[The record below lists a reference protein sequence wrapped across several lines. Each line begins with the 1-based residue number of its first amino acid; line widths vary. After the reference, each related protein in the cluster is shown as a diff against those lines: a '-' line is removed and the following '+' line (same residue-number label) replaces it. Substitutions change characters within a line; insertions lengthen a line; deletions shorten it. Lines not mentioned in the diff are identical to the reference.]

1 MTDTVA
7 PRPASRT
14 SRAARRTTPAARRNR
29 RRTAADAGLLV
40 AAAAFVLPLAWVVL
54 SALDPHASL
63 RVKVPDGV
71 TLDNFDAIL
80 TPEITFTPLLNSLI
94 LCGGATLLTVV
105 CAVLAAYPLSRF
117 RSRLNRPFLLTI
129 LFATSLPITA
139 IMVPVYA
146 LFVRVNMIDTM
157 QGTIFF
163 FAASQL
169 PFAIWLMKNFM
180 DGVPKELE
188 EAAWTDG
195 ASSFQSLLRIVL
207 PLMGP
212 GVAVVTVFS
221 FVMMWGNFFVPF
233 MLLLSPDQMPASVSI
248 NDFFGNRGMVAYGQL
263 AAFSIVY
270 STPVVL
276 LYVLISR
283 RLGGGFA
290 LGGAV
295 KGRSRGVGRGRT
307 RVRAPPYVPTIRIA
321 GRTARSQH
329 RRGPLRCG
337 ACADPHPARASR
349 ALRST
354 PSPPAGCVPPSTWD
368 PSTSPTAYGSRTGCR
383 TSPPT
388 SSSPGSGGPPC
399 PRGRS

>member
-1 MTDTVA
+1 MADTLT
-7 PRPASRT
+7 P
-14 SRAARRTTPAARRNR
+14 RRTTHASRRNR
-29 RRTAADAGLLV
+29 RRRAADAGLLV
-40 AAAAFVLPLAWVVL
+40 VAAAFVLPLAWVVL

-71 TLDNFDAIL
+71 TLENFDAIL

-105 CAVLAAYPLSRF
+105 CAALAAYPLSRF

-295 KGRSRGVGRGRT
+295 KG
-307 RVRAPPYVPTIRIA
+307 
-321 GRTARSQH
+321 
-329 RRGPLRCG
+329 
-337 ACADPHPARASR
+337 
-349 ALRST
+349 
-354 PSPPAGCVPPSTWD
+354 
-368 PSTSPTAYGSRTGCR
+368 
-383 TSPPT
+383 
-388 SSSPGSGGPPC
+388 
-399 PRGRS
+399 

>member
-1 MTDTVA
+1 MVSTVT
-7 PRPASRT
+7 SRT
-14 SRAARRTTPAARRNR
+14 ARRTPASRRNR
-29 RRTAADAGLLV
+29 RRAAADAGLLV

-71 TLDNFDAIL
+71 TLENFDAIL
-80 TPEITFTPLLNSLI
+80 TPEITFTPLLNSLV

-105 CAVLAAYPLSRF
+105 CAALAAYPLSRF

-295 KGRSRGVGRGRT
+295 KG
-307 RVRAPPYVPTIRIA
+307 
-321 GRTARSQH
+321 
-329 RRGPLRCG
+329 
-337 ACADPHPARASR
+337 
-349 ALRST
+349 
-354 PSPPAGCVPPSTWD
+354 
-368 PSTSPTAYGSRTGCR
+368 
-383 TSPPT
+383 
-388 SSSPGSGGPPC
+388 
-399 PRGRS
+399 

>member
-1 MTDTVA
+1 M
-7 PRPASRT
+7 
-14 SRAARRTTPAARRNR
+14 AATHLADRRRNR
-29 RRTAADAGLLV
+29 RLAADAGLLTV
-40 AAAAFVLPLAWVVL
+40 AAAFVLPLAWVVL
-54 SALDPHASL
+54 SALDPHADL
-63 RVKVPDGV
+63 RVKAPDGV
-71 TLDNFDAIL
+71 TLENFDAIL
-80 TPEITFTPLLNSLI
+80 TSDITFTPLLNSLI

-105 CAVLAAYPLSRF
+105 CAALAAYPLSRF
-117 RSRLNRPFLLTI
+117 GSRLNRPFLLSI

-146 LFVRVNMIDTM
+146 LFVQVDLIDTL
-157 QGTIFF
+157 QGTILF

-195 ASSFQSLLRIVL
+195 AGSLQSLTRIVL

-233 MLLLSPDQMPASVSI
+233 MLLLTPDQMPASVSI
-248 NDFFGNRGMVAYGQL
+248 NEFFGNRGMVAYGQL

-270 STPVVL
+270 STPVIL
-276 LYVLISR
+276 LYVLIAR

-295 KGRSRGVGRGRT
+295 KG
-307 RVRAPPYVPTIRIA
+307 
-321 GRTARSQH
+321 
-329 RRGPLRCG
+329 
-337 ACADPHPARASR
+337 
-349 ALRST
+349 
-354 PSPPAGCVPPSTWD
+354 
-368 PSTSPTAYGSRTGCR
+368 
-383 TSPPT
+383 
-388 SSSPGSGGPPC
+388 
-399 PRGRS
+399 

>member
-1 MTDTVA
+1 M
-7 PRPASRT
+7 ASGTSGT
-14 SRAARRTTPAARRNR
+14 SRASMASRRTTRRL
-29 RRTAADAGLLV
+29 AADAGLLV
-40 AAAAFVLPLAWVVL
+40 VAAAFMLPLAWVLL
-54 SALDPHASL
+54 SSVDPDANL

-71 TLDNFDAIL
+71 TLSHFDAVL
-80 TPEITFTPLLNSLI
+80 TPEITFTPLLNSLL
-94 LCGGATLLTVV
+94 LCGGGTLLTVV
-105 CAVLAAYPLSRF
+105 CAALAAYPLSRF

-146 LFVRVNMIDTM
+146 LFVQVNLIDTL

-195 ASSFQSLLRIVL
+195 ASPFQSLLRIVL

-233 MLLLSPDQMPASVSI
+233 MLLLTPDQMPAAVSI
-248 NDFFGNRGMVAYGQL
+248 NEFFGNRGMVAYGQL
-263 AAFSIVY
+263 AAFSVIY
-270 STPVVL
+270 STPVIL
-276 LYVLISR
+276 LYVLVAR

-295 KGRSRGVGRGRT
+295 KG
-307 RVRAPPYVPTIRIA
+307 
-321 GRTARSQH
+321 
-329 RRGPLRCG
+329 
-337 ACADPHPARASR
+337 
-349 ALRST
+349 
-354 PSPPAGCVPPSTWD
+354 
-368 PSTSPTAYGSRTGCR
+368 
-383 TSPPT
+383 
-388 SSSPGSGGPPC
+388 
-399 PRGRS
+399 

>member
-1 MTDTVA
+1 MASTLAPGTARKTRTPAA
-7 PRPASRT
+7 PRRTPASR
-14 SRAARRTTPAARRNR
+14 RTR
-29 RRTAADAGLLV
+29 RRLAADAGLLV
-40 AAAAFVLPLAWVVL
+40 AAAAFVLPLVWVVL
-54 SALDPHASL
+54 SALDPRASL

-80 TPEITFTPLLNSLI
+80 TPEITFTPLLNSLV
-94 LCGGATLLTVV
+94 LCGGATALTVV
-105 CAVLAAYPLSRF
+105 CAALAAYPLSRF

-270 STPVVL
+270 STPVIL

-295 KGRSRGVGRGRT
+295 KG
-307 RVRAPPYVPTIRIA
+307 
-321 GRTARSQH
+321 
-329 RRGPLRCG
+329 
-337 ACADPHPARASR
+337 
-349 ALRST
+349 
-354 PSPPAGCVPPSTWD
+354 
-368 PSTSPTAYGSRTGCR
+368 
-383 TSPPT
+383 
-388 SSSPGSGGPPC
+388 
-399 PRGRS
+399 

>member
-1 MTDTVA
+1 VSD
-7 PRPASRT
+7 R
-14 SRAARRTTPAARRNR
+14 RRNR
-29 RRTAADAGLLV
+29 RLAADAGLSAL
-40 AAAAFVLPLAWVVL
+40 AAAFLLPLAWVVL
-54 SALDPHASL
+54 SALDPHADL
-63 RVKVPDGV
+63 RVKVPDGI

-80 TPEITFTPLLNSLI
+80 TDEITFTPLLNSLI

-105 CAVLAAYPLSRF
+105 CAALAAYPLSRF
-117 RSRLNRPFLLTI
+117 RSRLNRPFLLSI

-146 LFVRVNMIDTM
+146 LFVQVDLIDTL
-157 QGTIFF
+157 QGTILF

-195 ASSFQSLLRIVL
+195 AGSLQSLVRIVL

-233 MLLLSPDQMPASVSI
+233 MLLLTPDQMPASVSI
-248 NDFFGNRGMVAYGQL
+248 NEFFGNRGMVAYGQL
-263 AAFSIVY
+263 AAFSVVY
-270 STPVVL
+270 STPVIL
-276 LYVLISR
+276 LYVLVAR

-295 KGRSRGVGRGRT
+295 KG
-307 RVRAPPYVPTIRIA
+307 
-321 GRTARSQH
+321 
-329 RRGPLRCG
+329 
-337 ACADPHPARASR
+337 
-349 ALRST
+349 
-354 PSPPAGCVPPSTWD
+354 
-368 PSTSPTAYGSRTGCR
+368 
-383 TSPPT
+383 
-388 SSSPGSGGPPC
+388 
-399 PRGRS
+399 

>member
-1 MTDTVA
+1 MTDTLT
-7 PRPASRT
+7 P
-14 SRAARRTTPAARRNR
+14 RRTTPAARRNR
-29 RRTAADAGLLV
+29 RRAAADAGLLV

-71 TLDNFDAIL
+71 TLENFDAIL

-105 CAVLAAYPLSRF
+105 CAALAAYPLSRF

-295 KGRSRGVGRGRT
+295 KG
-307 RVRAPPYVPTIRIA
+307 
-321 GRTARSQH
+321 
-329 RRGPLRCG
+329 
-337 ACADPHPARASR
+337 
-349 ALRST
+349 
-354 PSPPAGCVPPSTWD
+354 
-368 PSTSPTAYGSRTGCR
+368 
-383 TSPPT
+383 
-388 SSSPGSGGPPC
+388 
-399 PRGRS
+399 

>member
-1 MTDTVA
+1 MG
-7 PRPASRT
+7 S
-14 SRAARRTTPAARRNR
+14 RRTTRRL
-29 RRTAADAGLLV
+29 AADAGLLV
-40 AAAAFVLPLAWVVL
+40 VAAAFVLPLAWVIL
-54 SALDPHASL
+54 SSLDTEADL
-63 RVKVPDGV
+63 KVKVPDGI
-71 TLDNFDAIL
+71 TLDNYDAVL
-80 TPEITFTPLLNSLI
+80 TPEITFTPLLNSLL
-94 LCGGATLLTVV
+94 LCGGGTLLTVV
-105 CAVLAAYPLSRF
+105 CAALAAYPLSRF
-117 RSRLNRPFLLTI
+117 RSRLNRPFMLTI

-146 LFVRVNMIDTM
+146 LFVQVDLIDTM

-233 MLLLSPDQMPASVSI
+233 MLLLTPEQMPASVSI
-248 NDFFGNRGMVAYGQL
+248 NDFFGNKGTVVYGQL
-263 AAFSIVY
+263 AAFSIIY
-270 STPVVL
+270 STPVIL

-295 KGRSRGVGRGRT
+295 KG
-307 RVRAPPYVPTIRIA
+307 
-321 GRTARSQH
+321 
-329 RRGPLRCG
+329 
-337 ACADPHPARASR
+337 
-349 ALRST
+349 
-354 PSPPAGCVPPSTWD
+354 
-368 PSTSPTAYGSRTGCR
+368 
-383 TSPPT
+383 
-388 SSSPGSGGPPC
+388 
-399 PRGRS
+399 

>member
-1 MTDTVA
+1 MTDTLT
-7 PRPASRT
+7 P
-14 SRAARRTTPAARRNR
+14 RRTTPAARRNR
-29 RRTAADAGLLV
+29 RRTAADAGLLLV
-40 AAAAFVLPLAWVVL
+40 AAAFVLPLAWVVL

-71 TLDNFDAIL
+71 TLQNFDAIL

-295 KGRSRGVGRGRT
+295 KG
-307 RVRAPPYVPTIRIA
+307 
-321 GRTARSQH
+321 
-329 RRGPLRCG
+329 
-337 ACADPHPARASR
+337 
-349 ALRST
+349 
-354 PSPPAGCVPPSTWD
+354 
-368 PSTSPTAYGSRTGCR
+368 
-383 TSPPT
+383 
-388 SSSPGSGGPPC
+388 
-399 PRGRS
+399 

>member
-1 MTDTVA
+1 MAIPAVRTTAHPTLRA
-7 PRPASRT
+7 PLKS
-14 SRAARRTTPAARRNR
+14 RRTNR
-29 RRTAADAGLLV
+29 RLAADAGLLV
-40 AAAAFVLPLAWVVL
+40 LAAAFALPLVWVVL
-54 SALDPHASL
+54 SSLDPHAGL
-63 RVKVPDGV
+63 KVQVPDGV
-71 TLDNFDAIL
+71 TLDNFDSVL
-80 TPEITFTPLLNSLI
+80 TPDITFTPLLNSLI
-94 LCGGATLLTVV
+94 LCGGGTLLTVV
-105 CAVLAAYPLSRF
+105 CSTLAAYPLSRF

-146 LFVRVNMIDTM
+146 LFVQVNLIDTA

-195 ASSFQSLLRIVL
+195 ASSLQSLVRIVL

-233 MLLLSPDQMPASVSI
+233 MLLLTPDQMPASVSI
-248 NDFFGNRGMVAYGQL
+248 NEFFGNRGTVVYGQL
-263 AAFSIVY
+263 AAFSIIY
-270 STPVVL
+270 STPVIL
-276 LYVLISR
+276 LYVLVAR

-295 KGRSRGVGRGRT
+295 KG
-307 RVRAPPYVPTIRIA
+307 
-321 GRTARSQH
+321 
-329 RRGPLRCG
+329 
-337 ACADPHPARASR
+337 
-349 ALRST
+349 
-354 PSPPAGCVPPSTWD
+354 
-368 PSTSPTAYGSRTGCR
+368 
-383 TSPPT
+383 
-388 SSSPGSGGPPC
+388 
-399 PRGRS
+399 

>member
-1 MTDTVA
+1 MAGSPLAD
-7 PRPASRT
+7 R
-14 SRAARRTTPAARRNR
+14 RRNR
-29 RRTAADAGLLV
+29 RLAADAGLLV
-40 AAAAFVLPLAWVVL
+40 VAAAFVLPLAWVVL
-54 SALDPHASL
+54 SALDPHADL

-80 TPEITFTPLLNSLI
+80 TSEITFTPLLNSLI

-105 CAVLAAYPLSRF
+105 CAALAAYPLSRF
-117 RSRLNRPFLLTI
+117 RSRLNRPFLLSI

-146 LFVRVNMIDTM
+146 LFVQVDLIDTL
-157 QGTIFF
+157 QGTILF

-195 ASSFQSLLRIVL
+195 AGSLQSLLRIVL

-233 MLLLSPDQMPASVSI
+233 MLLLTPDQMPASVSI
-248 NDFFGNRGMVAYGQL
+248 NEFFGNRGMVAYGQL

-270 STPVVL
+270 STPVIL
-276 LYVLISR
+276 LYVLIAG

-295 KGRSRGVGRGRT
+295 KG
-307 RVRAPPYVPTIRIA
+307 
-321 GRTARSQH
+321 
-329 RRGPLRCG
+329 
-337 ACADPHPARASR
+337 
-349 ALRST
+349 
-354 PSPPAGCVPPSTWD
+354 
-368 PSTSPTAYGSRTGCR
+368 
-383 TSPPT
+383 
-388 SSSPGSGGPPC
+388 
-399 PRGRS
+399 

>member
-1 MTDTVA
+1 MARTT
-7 PRPASRT
+7 RTPASR
-14 SRAARRTTPAARRNR
+14 RTR
-29 RRTAADAGLLV
+29 RRLAADAGLLV

-63 RVKVPDGV
+63 RVKTPDGL

-80 TPEITFTPLLNSLI
+80 TDDITFTPLLNSLV

-105 CAVLAAYPLSRF
+105 CAALAAYPLSRF
-117 RSRLNRPFLLTI
+117 RSRLNRPFLLTV

-146 LFVRVNMIDTM
+146 LFVRVNLIDTL

-195 ASSFQSLLRIVL
+195 ASPFQSLLRIVL

-233 MLLLSPDQMPASVSI
+233 MLLLTPDQMPASVSI

-270 STPVVL
+270 STPVIL

-295 KGRSRGVGRGRT
+295 KG
-307 RVRAPPYVPTIRIA
+307 
-321 GRTARSQH
+321 
-329 RRGPLRCG
+329 
-337 ACADPHPARASR
+337 
-349 ALRST
+349 
-354 PSPPAGCVPPSTWD
+354 
-368 PSTSPTAYGSRTGCR
+368 
-383 TSPPT
+383 
-388 SSSPGSGGPPC
+388 
-399 PRGRS
+399 

>member
-1 MTDTVA
+1 MAGAHLTD
-7 PRPASRT
+7 R
-14 SRAARRTTPAARRNR
+14 RRNR
-29 RRTAADAGLLV
+29 RLAADAGLLV
-40 AAAAFVLPLAWVVL
+40 VAAAFVLPLAWVVL
-54 SALDPHASL
+54 SALDPHADL

-71 TLDNFDAIL
+71 TPDNFDAIL
-80 TPEITFTPLLNSLI
+80 TSEITFIPLLNSLI

-105 CAVLAAYPLSRF
+105 CAALAAYPLSRF
-117 RSRLNRPFLLTI
+117 RSRLNRPFLLSI

-146 LFVRVNMIDTM
+146 LFVQVDLIDTL
-157 QGTIFF
+157 QGTILF

-195 ASSFQSLLRIVL
+195 AGTLQSLIRIVL

-233 MLLLSPDQMPASVSI
+233 MLLLTPDQMPASVSI
-248 NDFFGNRGMVAYGQL
+248 NEFFGNRGMVAYGQL

-270 STPVVL
+270 STPVIL
-276 LYVLISR
+276 LYVLIAR
-283 RLGGGFA
+283 HLGGGFA

-295 KGRSRGVGRGRT
+295 KG
-307 RVRAPPYVPTIRIA
+307 
-321 GRTARSQH
+321 
-329 RRGPLRCG
+329 
-337 ACADPHPARASR
+337 
-349 ALRST
+349 
-354 PSPPAGCVPPSTWD
+354 
-368 PSTSPTAYGSRTGCR
+368 
-383 TSPPT
+383 
-388 SSSPGSGGPPC
+388 
-399 PRGRS
+399 

>member
-1 MTDTVA
+1 M
-7 PRPASRT
+7 PRKRASR
-14 SRAARRTTPAARRNR
+14 RL
-29 RRTAADAGLLV
+29 AADLSLLAV
-40 AAAAFVLPLAWVVL
+40 AVAFALPLAWVLL
-54 SALDPHASL
+54 SSVDPHAGL
-63 RVKVPDGV
+63 RVRVPDGL
-71 TLDNFDAIL
+71 TLDHFHAIL
-80 TPEITFTPLLNSLI
+80 TPDITYTPLLNSLI
-94 LCGGATLLTVV
+94 LCGGATAVTVV
-105 CAVLAAYPLSRF
+105 CAALAAYPLSRF

-146 LFVRVNMIDTM
+146 LFVRVNLIDTLH
-157 QGTIFF
+157 GTILF

-195 ASSFQSLLRIVL
+195 ASSLQSLARIVL

-233 MLLLSPDQMPASVSI
+233 MLLLTPDQMPASVSI

-263 AAFSIVY
+263 AAFSVIY
-270 STPVVL
+270 STPVIL
-276 LYVLISR
+276 LYVLVAR

-295 KGRSRGVGRGRT
+295 KG
-307 RVRAPPYVPTIRIA
+307 
-321 GRTARSQH
+321 
-329 RRGPLRCG
+329 
-337 ACADPHPARASR
+337 
-349 ALRST
+349 
-354 PSPPAGCVPPSTWD
+354 
-368 PSTSPTAYGSRTGCR
+368 
-383 TSPPT
+383 
-388 SSSPGSGGPPC
+388 
-399 PRGRS
+399 

>member
-1 MTDTVA
+1 MASTLA
-7 PRPASRT
+7 PRAARKTRTPAAPRRTPASR
-14 SRAARRTTPAARRNR
+14 RTR
-29 RRTAADAGLLV
+29 RRLAADTGLLV

-54 SALDPHASL
+54 SALDPRASL

-80 TPEITFTPLLNSLI
+80 TPEITFTPLLNSLV
-94 LCGGATLLTVV
+94 LCGGATALTVV
-105 CAVLAAYPLSRF
+105 CAALAAYPLSRF

-221 FVMMWGNFFVPF
+221 FVMMWG
-233 MLLLSPDQMPASVSI
+233 
-248 NDFFGNRGMVAYGQL
+248 
-263 AAFSIVY
+263 
-270 STPVVL
+270 
-276 LYVLISR
+276 
-283 RLGGGFA
+283 
-290 LGGAV
+290 
-295 KGRSRGVGRGRT
+295 
-307 RVRAPPYVPTIRIA
+307 
-321 GRTARSQH
+321 
-329 RRGPLRCG
+329 
-337 ACADPHPARASR
+337 
-349 ALRST
+349 
-354 PSPPAGCVPPSTWD
+354 
-368 PSTSPTAYGSRTGCR
+368 
-383 TSPPT
+383 T
-388 SSSPGSGGPPC
+388 SSSRSC
-399 PRGRS
+399 CCSPRTRCRPR